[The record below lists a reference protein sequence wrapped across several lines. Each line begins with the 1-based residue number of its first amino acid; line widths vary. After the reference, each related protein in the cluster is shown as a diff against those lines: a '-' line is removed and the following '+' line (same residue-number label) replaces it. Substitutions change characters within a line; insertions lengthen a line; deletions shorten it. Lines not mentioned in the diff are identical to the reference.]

1 MESQRSYRWFKLKN
15 YSQLKKNSHPIAQT
29 KPKKCCS
36 SHFSIFRRV
45 TFILF
50 FFSLTHSLSFA
61 IWTARFM
68 PQCAALHISL
78 KTLAFGEIG
87 VNVCSSFASALL
99 GFPPDHQQRQTNFLP
114 LTQVWF
120 SRRYELFWA
129 GLWKMCGLKLRE

>member
-50 FFSLTHSLSFA
+50 FFLTHSFTFIRHLN
-61 IWTARFM
+61 
-68 PQCAALHISL
+68 CSL
-78 KTLAFGEIG
+78 YASMC
-87 VNVCSSFASALL
+87 CSSYLFKNSRFWRDCRECMLHCFRTAGFSPRPSTASNK
-99 GFPPDHQQRQTNFLP
+99 FPFFDT
-114 LTQVWF
+114 
-120 SRRYELFWA
+120 
-129 GLWKMCGLKLRE
+129 GLVFQKM